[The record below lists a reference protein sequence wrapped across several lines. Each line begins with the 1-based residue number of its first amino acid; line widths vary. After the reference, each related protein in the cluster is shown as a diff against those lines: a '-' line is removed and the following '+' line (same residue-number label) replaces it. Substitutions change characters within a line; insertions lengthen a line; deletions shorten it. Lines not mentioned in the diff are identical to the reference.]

1 MLMLCGT
8 LTAQT
13 PFVCG
18 DMVSDY
24 DGYNYHTVLVAGSCW
39 MKENLRAV
47 HYAGGAAIPS
57 ASVYHC
63 GNLDDQATNL
73 ATYGRLYTWY
83 SAVNVPENST
93 IAPSV
98 DAEGYVRGACP
109 VGWHI
114 PTMEEMNALRALS
127 ADDLRS
133 LNLWL
138 NGENN
143 TNSTGFSALPAGQ
156 YTSATSRY
164 EYLLGRTGFWSV
176 DGSAL
181 MSSTLNTT
189 MIMNYCDVPLTS
201 PMMKADALSVRCVLG
216 GEAATAEAPT
226 LGATTLVGAVTLSSA
241 TISSEV
247 LADGGALVTERGF
260 CWSTAS
266 NPTVSGSHISS
277 GSGLGEFTSSLSG
290 LLPNTTYHVRSYAVN
305 SEGVAYGPET
315 TFTTTCGTVNVS
327 ISGATSVC
335 AGSSVT
341 LSASGATTYSWNTN
355 PATTS
360 SSTTVSPTATTTYT
374 VEGTDQYGCTG
385 TASHTVTVHNG
396 TFTTVTESACNGY
409 EWYGVN
415 YSESG
420 SYPHEYTNGY
430 GCPSTETLQLTIYKP
445 THTAVS
451 VSECDSYTWNGTTYT
466 MSGDYIYPH
475 PDEHG
480 CVQVDTLH
488 LTINKPTHTASTV
501 EECDSYTWNGTTY
514 TMSGDYIYPHPDEH
528 GCTQVDTL
536 HLTLTPCAPIITSP
550 KPCTVPSSHPAH
562 TGSDFQGNGHNG
574 ANHGLETVTSD
585 GKINSVTDYDGNEY
599 PVVQIGSQCW
609 LAENMRCTHSPKT
622 GHRIVGSPN
631 LSYCSKMA
639 SWYTGNVTM
648 NGTSVALD
656 SAACVEHKFGL
667 LYNWCAAMDTANP
680 SNYVELASD
689 ADSYNYWTYSYV
701 GTQQGVCPKGWHLPK
716 QEEWDEMCITVGEVE
731 RYAYLGD
738 FSGKLASGNDWNNS
752 TSSATPG
759 DYTYEYRNSSNFSAV
774 PAGYFENHEFSEAG
788 NVAYFWTC
796 QQATSYLGYYRYL
809 SYNNARVSRNGSKY
823 MSYGMSV
830 RCLRNELAV
839 QPPVVNIVYS
849 SDVSQTAATLH
860 GGFGNPDDVAIAARG
875 FKYKATDSDTYTT
888 VDATGSDNP
897 FAVTIADLT
906 PSTEYTFCAFV
917 TTATGTIYSE
927 TNAFMTLATNPSVT
941 SKNPCTAPSSHLA
954 QTGAS
959 YQGNGHNGANHG
971 LETVT
976 SDGKINSVTDYDGNE
991 YPVVQIGSQ
1000 CWLAENLRC
1009 THSPKSGH
1017 RIVVNSS
1024 ATSYGSKKATWY
1036 MNTETL
1042 NGNTVTLD
1050 SAACVAHK
1058 FGLYYNW
1065 CAAMDTANPTNYVEI
1080 VSSTANNNNA
1090 WSYTPS
1096 GDQQGIC
1103 PVGWHVPSHVE
1114 WSELE
1119 NTVNYSAGKLSG
1131 GYDWGVS
1138 TTPGAPGDYLNSDR
1152 NSSGFFAVPAGRFY
1166 FSGADVNALWFW
1178 SSTEYNNILERARI
1192 RELYTDQASTSS
1204 YYSFKDFGHSVRC
1217 LRDETGNGGEDTPCP
1232 TLGDLIGEPGNVLY
1246 FPINNYSDTK
1256 VDAPNSGYYAY
1267 YNAHDNIWS
1276 PCLEVTM
1283 SNHSDLVSITSDH
1296 SLECIIDYSM
1306 LQDYA
1311 GQTLKIYPFI
1321 RLNGCDP
1328 DISYCPSASVNLL
1341 IPATPPTPS
1350 TFTCGDN
1357 LTVGSYS
1364 YTTHQYGSQCWMTE
1378 NLRSTNGNYKFEYPD
1393 VESSC
1398 PNGWRLPDNGDWG
1411 ALGNVLP
1418 SSSVAFGDGDYWTT
1432 SYMPLQDG
1440 QGNQYTLIAAPYVQS
1455 NTVFTSPGV
1464 ACEVHDAAH
1473 GDCQGTISQIYIR
1486 CLRDETGGA
1495 TVTTGNATSVMENTA
1510 TLNATITNP
1519 DNVTITSKGF
1529 EYKVSG
1535 GTYTTVEGTGDGSS
1549 FTADLTGLAA
1559 YTQYTYRA
1567 FIVYNN
1573 NTIYGDEM
1581 TFSTTASTPATF
1593 TCGDNLT
1600 VGSDTYTTHQYGSQC
1615 WMTENLRKVSYPDIL
1630 TACPNG
1636 WHLPDD
1642 SEWGTLGSN
1651 LPSSS
1656 VNFGDGDYWTSNG
1669 TYPWADDQ
1677 GNAFTL
1683 IVHLFSVQS
1692 NSVTYFQTGIACE
1705 ANDAINCDCNIHEG
1719 LNGPCIQFRC
1729 VRDESGSTTQAPTVT
1744 TGNATDLAEH
1754 AATLNA
1760 TITNPDNVTIT
1771 SKGFEYKV
1779 SGGTYTT
1786 VEGTGDG
1793 SSFTADLTGLTTFAQ
1808 YTYRAFIVYDDNTV
1822 YGDEQNFWTLMGA
1835 PMVTTGSATNITE
1848 NSATLN
1854 ATISSNLEDVNL
1866 YIFEYKPAGS
1876 TYYSWVPGTGNGNS
1890 FSADLTGLTAGTE
1903 YTYHALISTYD
1914 AQVSYGDEMTF
1925 TTATTT
1931 PATIISVPCDP
1942 TAAHPAQTS
1951 SNFQGN
1957 GYNGANHGLETVT
1970 SDGKIN
1976 SVTDYD
1982 GNEYP
1987 VVQIGSQCWLA
1998 ENLRCT
2004 HSPSTGTYLV
2014 NNQFISGEQIAYTYT
2029 GKMARWCNNDS
2040 LTNAPQHYGI
2050 LYNWNAAVDVYNTS
2064 FEELNINTNS
2074 SNAVGQTFTGDR
2086 QGICPNGWH
2095 IPNDA
2100 EWNTLEAEICGSD
2113 WQTNYETAQ
2122 GYRGTHAGE
2131 LVTGL
2136 WYSGGITQNTTDAYP
2151 GNLTYI
2157 NRNNSGFA
2165 ALPAGGA
2172 SDYSECFDEYTRF
2185 WSSQQE
2191 NYNSKKAWTRDLY
2204 FGNTSVG
2211 RFSQYKF
2218 NGSSVRCVRDSE

>member
-156 YTSATSRY
+156 YTSATNRY
-164 EYLLGRTGFWSV
+164 EYMLGRTGFWSV

-181 MSSTLNTT
+181 MSSTQNTT
-189 MIMNYCDVPLTS
+189 MIMNYCDVPVTN
-201 PMMKADALSVRCVLG
+201 PMMKADALSLRCVLG
-216 GEAATAEAPT
+216 GEAAAVEAPT
-226 LGATTLVGAVTLSSA
+226 LGVTTTVGNIGDASA
-241 TISSEV
+241 TVSSEV
-247 LADGGALVTERGF
+247 LADGGAAVTERGF
-260 CWSTAS
+260 CWGTTSG
-266 NPTVSGSHISS
+266 PTVSGSHVSS
-277 GSGLGEFTSSLSG
+277 GSGLGEFISSLSG
-290 LLPNTTYHVRSYAVN
+290 LLPNTTYHVRSYAAN
-305 SEGVAYGPET
+305 SAGIAYGPEM
-315 TFTTTCGTVNVS
+315 TFTTTCGTVNVA
-327 ISGATSVC
+327 ISGATTLC
-335 AGSSVT
+335 AGGSTT
-341 LSASGATTYSWNTN
+341 LSANGASTYNWNTT
-355 PATTS
+355 PATTGTS
-360 SSTTVSPTATTTYT
+360 ITVSPSATTTYT
-374 VEGTDQYGCTG
+374 VTGTDQYGCTG
-385 TASHTVTVHNG
+385 TDSHTVTVHNG
-396 TFTTVTESACNGY
+396 TNSTLTETACEDYAWYGTTYTESGTY
-409 EWYGVN
+409 THN
-415 YSESG
+415 YM
-420 SYPHEYTNGY
+420 NDF

-445 THTAVS
+445 AHTAVS

-466 MSGDYIYPH
+466 VSGDYTYPH
-475 PDEHG
+475 TDG
-480 CVQVDTLH
+480 
-488 LTINKPTHTASTV
+488 
-501 EECDSYTWNGTTY
+501 
-514 TMSGDYIYPHPDEH
+514 H

-536 HLTLTPCAPIITSP
+536 HLTLTPCAVDPTVTTGNATDITLTTATLHGTVSNPSNVTISTQGFEWKKAGTSTYTVVNATGETMSYNLSGLVMGTEYTFRAFVTTDGNPIYGESKTFRTAVP
-550 KPCTVPSSHPAH
+550 TCTVPSTHLAQ
-562 TGSDFQGNGHNG
+562 TGSDYQGNGHNG
-574 ANHGLETVTSD
+574 ANYGLETVNEAGEIT
-585 GKINSVTDYDGNEY
+585 SVTDYDGNEY
-599 PVVQIGSQCW
+599 LVVQIGSQCW

-631 LSYCSKMA
+631 SSYCSKMA

-731 RYAYLGD
+731 RYVYLGD

-875 FKYKATDSDTYTT
+875 FKYKATSSDTYTT
-888 VDATGSDNP
+888 VDATGSENP
-897 FAVTIADLT
+897 FAVTISNLT
-906 PSTEYTFCAFV
+906 PATEYTFCAFV

-941 SKNPCTAPSSHLA
+941 SMNPCTAPSTHLA

-1036 MNTETL
+1036 MNTATL

-1090 WSYTPS
+1090 WSYTHS

-1103 PVGWHVPSHVE
+1103 PVGWHVPSHDE
-1114 WSELE
+1114 WSVLE

-1217 LRDETGNGGEDTPCP
+1217 LRDETGSTAQ
-1232 TLGDLIGEPGNVLY
+1232 
-1246 FPINNYSDTK
+1246 
-1256 VDAPNSGYYAY
+1256 AP
-1267 YNAHDNIWS
+1267 
-1276 PCLEVTM
+1276 
-1283 SNHSDLVSITSDH
+1283 
-1296 SLECIIDYSM
+1296 
-1306 LQDYA
+1306 
-1311 GQTLKIYPFI
+1311 
-1321 RLNGCDP
+1321 
-1328 DISYCPSASVNLL
+1328 
-1341 IPATPPTPS
+1341 
-1350 TFTCGDN
+1350 
-1357 LTVGSYS
+1357 
-1364 YTTHQYGSQCWMTE
+1364 
-1378 NLRSTNGNYKFEYPD
+1378 
-1393 VESSC
+1393 
-1398 PNGWRLPDNGDWG
+1398 
-1411 ALGNVLP
+1411 
-1418 SSSVAFGDGDYWTT
+1418 
-1432 SYMPLQDG
+1432 
-1440 QGNQYTLIAAPYVQS
+1440 
-1455 NTVFTSPGV
+1455 
-1464 ACEVHDAAH
+1464 
-1473 GDCQGTISQIYIR
+1473 
-1486 CLRDETGGA
+1486 
-1495 TVTTGNATSVMENTA
+1495 TVTTGDATSVTDNTA
-1510 TLNATITNP
+1510 ILNAAITNP

-1529 EYKVSG
+1529 EYKASG
-1535 GTYTTVEGTGDGSS
+1535 GTIYTTVEGMGNGGS
-1549 FTADLTGLAA
+1549 FTA
-1559 YTQYTYRA
+1559 
-1567 FIVYNN
+1567 
-1573 NTIYGDEM
+1573 
-1581 TFSTTASTPATF
+1581 S
-1593 TCGDNLT
+1593 
-1600 VGSDTYTTHQYGSQC
+1600 
-1615 WMTENLRKVSYPDIL
+1615 
-1630 TACPNG
+1630 
-1636 WHLPDD
+1636 
-1642 SEWGTLGSN
+1642 
-1651 LPSSS
+1651 
-1656 VNFGDGDYWTSNG
+1656 
-1669 TYPWADDQ
+1669 
-1677 GNAFTL
+1677 
-1683 IVHLFSVQS
+1683 
-1692 NSVTYFQTGIACE
+1692 
-1705 ANDAINCDCNIHEG
+1705 
-1719 LNGPCIQFRC
+1719 
-1729 VRDESGSTTQAPTVT
+1729 
-1744 TGNATDLAEH
+1744 
-1754 AATLNA
+1754 
-1760 TITNPDNVTIT
+1760 
-1771 SKGFEYKV
+1771 
-1779 SGGTYTT
+1779 
-1786 VEGTGDG
+1786 
-1793 SSFTADLTGLTTFAQ
+1793 LTGLTTQTQ

-1822 YGDEQNFWTLMGA
+1822 YGDE
-1835 PMVTTGSATNITE
+1835 
-1848 NSATLN
+1848 
-1854 ATISSNLEDVNL
+1854 
-1866 YIFEYKPAGS
+1866 
-1876 TYYSWVPGTGNGNS
+1876 
-1890 FSADLTGLTAGTE
+1890 
-1903 YTYHALISTYD
+1903 
-1914 AQVSYGDEMTF
+1914 MTF
-1925 TTATTT
+1925 TTAAAT
-1931 PATIISVPCDP
+1931 PAPFTCGDNLVVGND
-1942 TAAHPAQTS
+1942 
-1951 SNFQGN
+1951 NFTTQQ
-1957 GYNGANHGLETVT
+1957 Y
-1970 SDGKIN
+1970 
-1976 SVTDYD
+1976 
-1982 GNEYP
+1982 
-1987 VVQIGSQCWLA
+1987 GSQCWMT
-1998 ENLRCT
+1998 ENLREEQYYE
-2004 HSPSTGTYLV
+2004 HFYL
-2014 NNQFISGEQIAYTYT
+2014 
-2029 GKMARWCNNDS
+2029 W
-2040 LTNAPQHYGI
+2040 
-2050 LYNWNAAVDVYNTS
+2050 
-2064 FEELNINTNS
+2064 EE
-2074 SNAVGQTFTGDR
+2074 AQTA
-2086 QGICPNGWH
+2086 CPTGWH
-2095 IPNDA
+2095 LPTKGEWITFSNYVNSNLETDNNIPA
-2100 EWNTLEAEICGSD
+2100 FFEP
-2113 WQTNYETAQ
+2113 QNYE
-2122 GYRGTHAGE
+2122 Y
-2131 LVTGL
+2131 
-2136 WYSGGITQNTTDAYP
+2136 
-2151 GNLTYI
+2151 
-2157 NRNNSGFA
+2157 
-2165 ALPAGGA
+2165 
-2172 SDYSECFDEYTRF
+2172 
-2185 WSSQQE
+2185 WSSTTE
-2191 NYNSKKAWTRDLY
+2191 PFIDDIILTPVARMFSNPYRIELGTLY
-2204 FGNTSVG
+2204 EVNQGAYCV
-2211 RFSQYKF
+2211 
-2218 NGSSVRCVRDSE
+2218 VRCVRDSE

>member
-1 MLMLCGT
+1 MKKFLLLTSVMMMLCGA

-18 DMVSDY
+18 GTVPDY
-24 DGYNYHTVLVAGSCW
+24 DGYNYQTVSVAGYCW
-39 MKENLRAV
+39 MKENLRST
-47 HYAGGAAIPS
+47 HYAGGLDIPS
-57 ASVYHC
+57 ATVYHY
-63 GNLDDQATNL
+63 GNLDDQAANL

-93 IAPSV
+93 LAPSV

-109 VGWHI
+109 AGWHI
-114 PTMEEMNALRALS
+114 PTVEEMDALRALS

-143 TNSTGFSALPAGQ
+143 TNSTGFTALPAGQ

-266 NPTVSGSHISS
+266 NPTVSGSHVSS

-315 TFTTTCGTVNVS
+315 TFTTTCGTVNVT

-341 LSASGATTYSWNTN
+341 LSANGATTYSWNTN

-385 TASHTVTVHNG
+385 TATHTVTVYNG

-415 YSESG
+415 YTESG

-480 CVQVDTLH
+480 CTQVDTLH

-536 HLTLTPCAPIITSP
+536 HLTLTPCA
-550 KPCTVPSSHPAH
+550 VPP
-562 TGSDFQGNGHNG
+562 
-574 ANHGLETVTSD
+574 TVTT
-585 GKINSVTDYDGNEY
+585 GGATD
-599 PVVQIGSQCW
+599 I
-609 LAENMRCTHSPKT
+609 AEHTATLNATITNPD
-622 GHRIVGSPN
+622 
-631 LSYCSKMA
+631 
-639 SWYTGNVTM
+639 NVT
-648 NGTSVALD
+648 V
-656 SAACVEHKFGL
+656 
-667 LYNWCAAMDTANP
+667 TA
-680 SNYVELASD
+680 
-689 ADSYNYWTYSYV
+689 
-701 GTQQGVCPKGWHLPK
+701 KG
-716 QEEWDEMCITVGEVE
+716 
-731 RYAYLGD
+731 
-738 FSGKLASGNDWNNS
+738 F
-752 TSSATPG
+752 
-759 DYTYEYRNSSNFSAV
+759 EYRA
-774 PAGYFENHEFSEAG
+774 
-788 NVAYFWTC
+788 
-796 QQATSYLGYYRYL
+796 
-809 SYNNARVSRNGSKY
+809 
-823 MSYGMSV
+823 
-830 RCLRNELAV
+830 
-839 QPPVVNIVYS
+839 
-849 SDVSQTAATLH
+849 
-860 GGFGNPDDVAIAARG
+860 
-875 FKYKATDSDTYTT
+875 
-888 VDATGSDNP
+888 
-897 FAVTIADLT
+897 
-906 PSTEYTFCAFV
+906 
-917 TTATGTIYSE
+917 
-927 TNAFMTLATNPSVT
+927 
-941 SKNPCTAPSSHLA
+941 
-954 QTGAS
+954 
-959 YQGNGHNGANHG
+959 
-971 LETVT
+971 
-976 SDGKINSVTDYDGNE
+976 
-991 YPVVQIGSQ
+991 
-1000 CWLAENLRC
+1000 
-1009 THSPKSGH
+1009 
-1017 RIVVNSS
+1017 
-1024 ATSYGSKKATWY
+1024 
-1036 MNTETL
+1036 
-1042 NGNTVTLD
+1042 
-1050 SAACVAHK
+1050 
-1058 FGLYYNW
+1058 
-1065 CAAMDTANPTNYVEI
+1065 
-1080 VSSTANNNNA
+1080 
-1090 WSYTPS
+1090 
-1096 GDQQGIC
+1096 
-1103 PVGWHVPSHVE
+1103 
-1114 WSELE
+1114 
-1119 NTVNYSAGKLSG
+1119 SG
-1131 GYDWGVS
+1131 GYDYS
-1138 TTPGAPGDYLNSDR
+1138 TDYTIVEGMGDGSSFTADLTGLTTFTQYTYRAFIVYDDNTVYGDEQNFWTLMAAPMVTTGSATNITENSATLNATI
-1152 NSSGFFAVPAGRFY
+1152 NSNLE
-1166 FSGADVNALWFW
+1166 DVNLYIFEYKP
-1178 SSTEYNNILERARI
+1178 SGSTH
-1192 RELYTDQASTSS
+1192 
-1204 YYSFKDFGHSVRC
+1204 YSWVPG
-1217 LRDETGNGGEDTPCP
+1217 TGNGNSFSAELTGLTAGTEYTYHALISTYDAQVSYGDEMTFTTTTSTP
-1232 TLGDLIGEPGNVLY
+1232 
-1246 FPINNYSDTK
+1246 
-1256 VDAPNSGYYAY
+1256 A
-1267 YNAHDNIWS
+1267 
-1276 PCLEVTM
+1276 
-1283 SNHSDLVSITSDH
+1283 
-1296 SLECIIDYSM
+1296 
-1306 LQDYA
+1306 
-1311 GQTLKIYPFI
+1311 
-1321 RLNGCDP
+1321 
-1328 DISYCPSASVNLL
+1328 
-1341 IPATPPTPS
+1341 

-1364 YTTHQYGSQCWMTE
+1364 YTTNQYGSQCWMTQ
-1378 NLRSTNGNYKFEYPD
+1378 NLRSTNGNYRFEYPD

-1418 SSSVAFGDGDYWTT
+1418 SSSVAFGDGDFWTT
-1432 SYMPLQDG
+1432 SYMPWQDG
-1440 QGNQYTLIAAPYVQS
+1440 QGNQYTLIASPYVQS
-1455 NTVFTSPGV
+1455 NTVFSSPGI

-1473 GDCQGTISQIYIR
+1473 GDCWGTISQIYIR

-1510 TLNATITNP
+1510 TLNASITNP

-1600 VGSDTYTTHQYGSQC
+1600 VGSYSYTTNQYGSQC
-1615 WMTENLRKVSYPDIL
+1615 WMTENLRNTTGGYQFDYPDVL
-1630 TACPNG
+1630 SACPTG
-1636 WHLPDD
+1636 WHMPNND
-1642 SEWGTLGSN
+1642 EWGALGGN

-1656 VNFGDGDYWTSNG
+1656 VIFGDGSYWTTNNIP
-1669 TYPWADDQ
+1669 YQDAD
-1677 GNAFTL
+1677 GNQFTL
-1683 IVHLFSVQS
+1683 IAPLSVQS
-1692 NSVTYFQTGIACE
+1692 NSYLGDQGVACE
-1705 ANDAINCDCNIHEG
+1705 VHDAAQCDCSPYG
-1719 LNGPCIQFRC
+1719 GSCVYVRC
-1729 VRDESGSTTQAPTVT
+1729 VRDETGSTTQAPTVT

-1760 TITNPDNVTIT
+1760 TITNPDNVTVT
-1771 SKGFEYKV
+1771 AMGFEYRA
-1779 SGGTYTT
+1779 SGGNDYTTTYTT
-1786 VEGTGDG
+1786 VYGTGNG
-1793 SSFTADLTGLTTFAQ
+1793 SSFTADLTGLTTFTQ

-1822 YGDEQNFWTLMGA
+1822 YGDEQTFWSLMA
-1835 PMVTTGSATNITE
+1835 VPTVTTGSATNITE

-1854 ATISSNLEDVNL
+1854 ATVSNPDMVN
-1866 YIFEYKPAGS
+1866 YFTFEYKPISS
-1876 TYYSWVPGTGNGNS
+1876 THYSWVYGTGNGNS
-1890 FSADLTGLTAGTE
+1890 FSAELTGLTAGTE
-1903 YTYHALISTYD
+1903 YTYHAFISTYD

-1925 TTATTT
+1925 TTAAAT
-1931 PATIISVPCDP
+1931 PATIITVPCDP

-1951 SNFQGN
+1951 SDFQGN

-2040 LTNAPQHYGI
+2040 LTNAPQHYGL

-2064 FEELNINTNS
+2064 FEELSINTNS
-2074 SNAVGQTFTGDR
+2074 SYAVGQTFTGNR

-2100 EWNTLEAEICGSD
+2100 EWNALEAEICGSD
-2113 WQTNYETAQ
+2113 WQTDYETAQ
-2122 GYRGTHAGE
+2122 GYRGMHAGE
-2131 LVTGL
+2131 LVTGQ
-2136 WYSGGITQNTTDAYP
+2136 WISGGITQNTTDAYP

-2165 ALPAGGA
+2165 ALPAGSA
-2172 SDYSECFDEYTRF
+2172 SDYFDCYDDFTYF

-2191 NYNSKKAWTRDLY
+2191 NYNSKKAWTRFL
-2204 FGNTSVG
+2204 NSSIASVG
-2211 RFSQYKF
+2211 RFSEFKY
-2218 NGSSVRCVRDSE
+2218 GGRSVRCIRDSE